1 MVTPILTYG
10 VEIWGY
16 EYRKTIESVQA
27 KFCKQYCGLSQTAS
41 DKMALGECGRLPLC
55 VLYMVKCVK
64 YWVKL
69 LQMPSHRY
77 PKQCYLMLKRL
88 DDAGRQTWA
97 TCIRMFLYSHGF
109 GYAWV
114 AHEIANVPRFV
125 TILSTRLKDM
135 YTQLW
140 LQGLENSPKAEQ
152 YKLFKSLL
160 ETEKYLNIDMNYK
173 FRRILSRFKCSDH
186 TLLIET
192 GRQVNLERQDRLCP
206 VCAKENMR

>member
-1 MVTPILTYG
+1 
-10 VEIWGY
+10 
-16 EYRKTIESVQA
+16 
-27 KFCKQYCGLSQTAS
+27 
-41 DKMALGECGRLPLC
+41 
-55 VLYMVKCVK
+55 
-64 YWVKL
+64 
-69 LQMPSHRY
+69 
-77 PKQCYLMLKRL
+77 MLKRL

-114 AHEIANVPRFV
+114 ALEIANVPRFV
-125 TILSTRLKDM
+125 TILSTRSKDM

-160 ETEKYLNIDMNYK
+160 ETDRYLNIDMNYK

-192 GRQVNLERQDRLCP
+192 GRHVN
-206 VCAKENMR
+206 